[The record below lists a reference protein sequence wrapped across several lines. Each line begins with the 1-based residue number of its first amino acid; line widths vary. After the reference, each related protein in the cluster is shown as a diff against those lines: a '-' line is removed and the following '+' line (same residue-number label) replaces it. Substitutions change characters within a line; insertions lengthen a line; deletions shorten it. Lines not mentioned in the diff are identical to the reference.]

1 MSALPILLGAPGL
14 TGEPELVTA
23 LTRPGA
29 PVTVVRRCVD
39 AVDLLGAAA
48 SGRARVAV
56 IGPSLPRLARETVA
70 RLGSENVRVVGVTAA
85 GDDSGRRHLRALD
98 VPVVTLSMDDIDA
111 AVLSLARA
119 LDDPGAVGLPSTSAP
134 EPVEE
139 AMPESKPGTLVA
151 VWGPTGAP
159 GRTTV
164 AVTLADELSRAGTPA
179 LIVDADTHGGAVAT
193 YLGLLD
199 DACGIVA
206 ACRQADAGS
215 LDRDGLAA
223 SARMVTPSLRVLTG
237 IPRAD
242 RWSELRPAALAALWE
257 TCRAMPGTSVID
269 CGFSLEADEDYLA
282 DTRTPRRNSATL
294 SALAAADAIVAVCSA
309 DPIGIERLI
318 STLPDVRRIADGRPV
333 SVVVNRLR
341 PGPLGRD
348 PRGQVAEALARHAGV
363 RDATYVPDDRDALD
377 ACLRQGRTLAEC
389 EPRSSARRVLA
400 EFACGYAAVNRCA

>member
-70 RLGSENVRVVGVTAA
+70 RLGSENVRVVGVAAA
-85 GDDSGRRHLRALD
+85 GDDSGRRQLRDLD
-98 VPVVTLSMDDIDA
+98 VPVVTLPMDDVDA

-119 LDDPGAVGLPSTSAP
+119 LDDPGAVGIAP
-134 EPVEE
+134 IDPVEQ
-139 AMPESKPGTLVA
+139 AVPPPTGSLVA

-164 AVTLADELSRAGTPA
+164 AVALADELSRAGTPA
-179 LIVDADTHGGAVAT
+179 LLVDADTHGGAVAT
-193 YLGLLD
+193 HLGLLD
-199 DACGIVA
+199 DTCGIVA

-215 LDRDGLAA
+215 LDLDGLAA
-223 SARMVTPSLRVLTG
+223 SARTITTRFRVLTG

-242 RWSELRPAALAALWE
+242 RWAELRPAALGRLWQ
-257 TCRAMPGTSVID
+257 TCRAMPGTTVID

-294 SALAAADAIVAVCSA
+294 SALAAADSIVAVCSA
-309 DPIGIERLI
+309 DPVGIDRLV

-341 PGPLGRD
+341 SGPLGRD
-348 PRGQVAEALARHAGV
+348 ARGQVAEALARHAGV
-363 RDATYVPDDRDALD
+363 RDATFVPDDRDGLD

-389 EPRSSARRVLA
+389 APRSPARSVLA
-400 EFACGYAAVNRCA
+400 EFARVHAAVNLAA

>member
-1 MSALPILLGAPGL
+1 VSALPILLGAPGL
-14 TGEPELVTA
+14 AGEPELVTA

-56 IGPSLPRLARETVA
+56 IGPGLPRLARETVA
-70 RLGSENVRVVGVTAA
+70 RLGSENVRVVGVAAA
-85 GDDSGRRHLRALD
+85 GDDSGRRHLRDLD
-98 VPVVTLSMDDIDA
+98 VPVITLPMNDVDA

-119 LDDPGAVGLPSTSAP
+119 LDDADAVGIAPTDPADEPMASTT
-134 EPVEE
+134 
-139 AMPESKPGTLVA
+139 GTLVA

-164 AVTLADELSRAGTPA
+164 AIALADELARAGTPT
-179 LIVDADTHGGAVAT
+179 LLVDADTHGGVVAT
-193 YLGLLD
+193 HLGLLD

-206 ACRQADAGS
+206 ACRQADATS
-215 LDRDGLAA
+215 LDVAGLAA
-223 SARMVTPSLRVLTG
+223 CARTVAPSFRVLTG
-237 IPRAD
+237 ISRAD
-242 RWSELRPAALAALWE
+242 RWAELRPAALGRLWE
-257 TCRAMPGTSVID
+257 TCRAMPGATVID

-294 SALAAADAIVAVCSA
+294 SALAAADSIVAVCSA
-309 DPIGIERLI
+309 DPVGIERLVA
-318 STLPDVRRIADGRPV
+318 TLPDVRRIADGRPV

-341 PGPLGRD
+341 SGPLGRD
-348 PRGQVAEALARHAGV
+348 ARGQVAEALARHAGV
-363 RDATYVPDDRDALD
+363 LDAVYVPDDRDALD

-389 EPRSSARRVLA
+389 APRSPARSVLA
-400 EFACGYAAVNRCA
+400 EFARGYAAVTART